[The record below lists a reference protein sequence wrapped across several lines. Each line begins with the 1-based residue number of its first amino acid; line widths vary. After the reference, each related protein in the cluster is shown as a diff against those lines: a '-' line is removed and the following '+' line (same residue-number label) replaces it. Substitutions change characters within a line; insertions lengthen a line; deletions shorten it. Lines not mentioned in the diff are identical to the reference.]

1 MNLKVNINN
10 IKTVKMFNATYSR
23 AGWHKKHKV
32 RAKNYKR
39 ARRMLGM
46 PPNKFL
52 NHPRK
57 IWRYL
62 YGMSTISFLQ
72 L

>member
-1 MNLKVNINN
+1 MINLKVNINN

-23 AGWHKKHKV
+23 ACHHKKHKI
-32 RAKNYKR
+32 RQKNYKR

-46 PPNKFL
+46 PPDNKYI
-52 NHPRK
+52 NRPRK

-62 YGMSTISFLQ
+62 
-72 L
+72 